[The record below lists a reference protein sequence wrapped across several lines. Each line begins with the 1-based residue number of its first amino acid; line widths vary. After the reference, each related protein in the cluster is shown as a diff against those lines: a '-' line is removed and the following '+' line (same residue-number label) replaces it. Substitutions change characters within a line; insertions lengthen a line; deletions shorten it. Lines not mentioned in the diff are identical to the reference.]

1 MGQASSARVGL
12 REALQG
18 VLAARAS
25 DAQAW
30 PVERVFAVAEAAVD
44 QTTLTRLYTR
54 MKDQPAAVDLD
65 TLWRELGVRNLAAG
79 GLRLDDDAPLAAVRR
94 AIAT

>member
-1 MGQASSARVGL
+1 MRQTSSARLGL

-18 VLAARAS
+18 LLAAGAS
-25 DAQAW
+25 YAQAW
-30 PVERVFAVAEAAVD
+30 PVERVLAVADAAVS
-44 QTTLTRLYTR
+44 QTTLARLYTR
-54 MKDQPAAVDLD
+54 MKDQP
-65 TLWRELGVRNLAAG
+65 AAG